1 MDIATL
7 IVAIAIALAVIFFI
21 GNSIRVIRQQRVG
34 VVERLGK
41 FKRTLEPGPHLVV
54 PILDKVRY
62 NLDMRENV
70 VPFPPQGVITED
82 NLMVNIDSVIY
93 FQIIDPVRAAYEA
106 QDYIRAI
113 EQLTMTTL
121 RNIIGGLDLEETLT
135 SREEINQKLRI
146 VLDEATGKWG
156 IKVNR
161 VELRAIEPPATIRDA
176 MEKGARAERDKRA
189 AILIAEG
196 QRQSQILSA
205 GGEKESAILRAQ
217 GDREAAV
224 LRAQADR
231 QAQMLRAEGEAQ
243 AISTVFN
250 AIHAGQPDQALLAY
264 QYMQMLPT
272 IARGDA
278 NKVWI
283 VPSELNKALEGLG
296 SAVGSLTSRS
306 RQQPRASSPR
316 PRRSTC
322 RTRSAVRTPSCRRR
336 TRQSRRPSRRHR
348 SWRARARAA
357 TDPRWPSSWRCPRL
371 PSRATPRRTGSGWT
385 TRRRTNPRV
394 SPTRNGDLAR
404 AAGPARGGGGSRPD
418 QHRGRVGDPGHVPGA
433 AGVRCASG
441 GGQHLQHRRAG
452 PRVAV
457 GGAGHPRRPGRA
469 AYAGAPLRR
478 WRP

>member
-1 MDIATL
+1 MDIGQL
-7 IVAIAIALAVIFFI
+7 IVVLAIALAVIFFI
-21 GNSIRVIRQQRVG
+21 GNAVRVIRQQRVG

-41 FKRTLEPGPHLVV
+41 FNRTLDPGPHLVV
-54 PILDKVRY
+54 PIVDKVRY

-106 QDYIRAI
+106 QDYIKAI

-121 RNIIGGLDLEETLT
+121 RNIIGGLDLEQTLT

-205 GGEKESAILRAQ
+205 GGEKESSILRAQ
-217 GDREAAV
+217 GDREAQV

-231 QAQMLRAEGEAQ
+231 QAQMLRSEGEAQ
-243 AISTVFN
+243 AITTVFN

-272 IARGDA
+272 LAKGDS
-278 NKVWI
+278 NKVWVI
-283 VPSELNKALEGLG
+283 PSELNDALKGLG
-296 SAVGSLTSRS
+296 SVVGDVASGIPAAAKGTFSAPAKIDVQSEIDRQSAADEAASQRAMAKAIEEAERLQRPSSLTVRE
-306 RQQPRASSPR
+306 QP
-316 PRRSTC
+316 
-322 RTRSAVRTPSCRRR
+322 AVLAGTTP
-336 TRQSRRPSRRHR
+336 QGVDAEPDPAGPDFVDPEPE
-348 SWRARARAA
+348 RARR
-357 TDPRWPSSWRCPRL
+357 
-371 PSRATPRRTGSGWT
+371 
-385 TRRRTNPRV
+385 
-394 SPTRNGDLAR
+394 
-404 AAGPARGGGGSRPD
+404 
-418 QHRGRVGDPGHVPGA
+418 
-433 AGVRCASG
+433 
-441 GGQHLQHRRAG
+441 
-452 PRVAV
+452 
-457 GGAGHPRRPGRA
+457 
-469 AYAGAPLRR
+469 
-478 WRP
+478 

>member
-1 MDIATL
+1 MLPKRSTLEGVDIANL
-7 IVAIAIALAVIFFI
+7 IVVLAVVVALIVFL
-21 GNSIRVIRQQRVG
+21 GNAVRVVRQQRVAI
-34 VVERLGK
+34 VERLGK
-41 FKRTLEPGPHLVV
+41 FNRTLEPGPHLLV
-54 PILDKVRY
+54 PVLDKVRH

-82 NLMVNIDSVIY
+82 NLMVSIDSVIY
-93 FQIIDPVRAAYEA
+93 FQILDPIRAAYEA
-106 QDYIRAI
+106 QDYIKAI

-121 RNIIGGLDLEETLT
+121 RNIIGGLDLEQTLT

-189 AILIAEG
+189 SILIAEG

-243 AISTVFN
+243 AISTVFG

-264 QYMQMLPT
+264 QYMQMLPSL
-272 IARGDA
+272 AKGDA

-296 SAVGSLTSRS
+296 SAVGSITSGI
-306 RQQPRASSPR
+306 PAN
-316 PRRSTC
+316 
-322 RTRSAVRTPSCRRR
+322 A
-336 TRQSRRPSRRHR
+336 
-348 SWRARARAA
+348 
-357 TDPRWPSSWRCPRL
+357 
-371 PSRATPRRTGSGWT
+371 TGSFTAPPKIDVQGEIEKQNAAEAAASE
-385 TRRRTNPRV
+385 RTMQEAIAAAQQLDKPSIHGDRPPALEAVTSSAAPTGHGSGPLTNGADAPSGPELAEPEPR
-394 SPTRNGDLAR
+394 
-404 AAGPARGGGGSRPD
+404 
-418 QHRGRVGDPGHVPGA
+418 
-433 AGVRCASG
+433 
-441 GGQHLQHRRAG
+441 
-452 PRVAV
+452 
-457 GGAGHPRRPGRA
+457 
-469 AYAGAPLRR
+469 
-478 WRP
+478 

>member
-1 MDIATL
+1 MAGVLAFVIL
-7 IVAIAIALAVIFFI
+7 ILFVIFVL
-21 GNSIRVIRQQRVG
+21 GSAVKVIRQQKVG

-41 FKRTLEPGPHLVV
+41 YRRMLEPGPHLLVPVV
-54 PILDKVRY
+54 DKVRY
-62 NLDMRENV
+62 NIDMREAV

-93 FQIIDPVRAAYEA
+93 FQVIDPVRAAYEA

-121 RNIIGGLDLEETLT
+121 RNIIGGLDLEQALT
-135 SREEINQKLRI
+135 SREEINQKLRV

-176 MEKGARAERDKRA
+176 MEKGARAEREKRA
-189 AILIAEG
+189 QILLAEG
-196 QRQSQILSA
+196 SRQSQILGA

-243 AISTVFN
+243 AIGTVFN

-264 QYMQMLPT
+264 QYMQMLPS
-272 IARGDA
+272 IAKGDA

-296 SAVGSLTSRS
+296 GAVSSVASAI
-306 RQQPRASSPR
+306 
-316 PRRSTC
+316 
-322 RTRSAVRTPSCRRR
+322 
-336 TRQSRRPSRRHR
+336 
-348 SWRARARAA
+348 
-357 TDPRWPSSWRCPRL
+357 
-371 PSRATPRRTGSGWT
+371 
-385 TRRRTNPRV
+385 
-394 SPTRNGDLAR
+394 
-404 AAGPARGGGGSRPD
+404 
-418 QHRGRVGDPGHVPGA
+418 PGA
-433 AGVRCASG
+433 AKGNFVAAPKIDVQSEIETQNVAEREAADKTVQEAIEAAQLLEKPSVLSKPVLRG
-441 GGQHLQHRRAG
+441 DPAELEMGAAAG
-452 PRVAV
+452 S
-457 GGAGHPRRPGRA
+457 GGAGVDDRSDP
-469 AYAGAPLRR
+469 GAPSAPAQDGDNGYGAEL
-478 WRP
+478 PAEAVPQEAESH

>member
-1 MDIATL
+1 MDTTSL
-7 IVAIAIALAVIFFI
+7 VVALVIALAVILFI
-21 GNSIRVIRQQRVG
+21 VNTVKVIRQQRIG
-34 VVERLGK
+34 LVERLGK
-41 FKRTLEPGPHLVV
+41 FNRTLDPGPHLVV
-54 PILDKVRY
+54 PVLDKVRY

-82 NLMVNIDSVIY
+82 NLMVSIDSVIY

-106 QDYIRAI
+106 QDYIKAI

-121 RNIIGGLDLEETLT
+121 RNIIGGLDLEQTLT

-189 AILIAEG
+189 SILIAEG

-243 AISTVFN
+243 AISTVFG

-264 QYMQMLPT
+264 QYMQMLPS
-272 IARGDA
+272 IAKGDA

-296 SAVGSLTSRS
+296 SAVGSISSGIPAAAKGTFTSPPKIDVQGEITAQNAEAADAAERTMQEAIAAAQQLEKPSMHAPAALEAAPAALTGVEPTSNG
-306 RQQPRASSPR
+306 ASAP
-316 PRRSTC
+316 
-322 RTRSAVRTPSCRRR
+322 A
-336 TRQSRRPSRRHR
+336 
-348 SWRARARAA
+348 
-357 TDPRWPSSWRCPRL
+357 
-371 PSRATPRRTGSGWT
+371 GSGQAEPE
-385 TRRRTNPRV
+385 PR
-394 SPTRNGDLAR
+394 
-404 AAGPARGGGGSRPD
+404 
-418 QHRGRVGDPGHVPGA
+418 
-433 AGVRCASG
+433 
-441 GGQHLQHRRAG
+441 
-452 PRVAV
+452 
-457 GGAGHPRRPGRA
+457 
-469 AYAGAPLRR
+469 
-478 WRP
+478 